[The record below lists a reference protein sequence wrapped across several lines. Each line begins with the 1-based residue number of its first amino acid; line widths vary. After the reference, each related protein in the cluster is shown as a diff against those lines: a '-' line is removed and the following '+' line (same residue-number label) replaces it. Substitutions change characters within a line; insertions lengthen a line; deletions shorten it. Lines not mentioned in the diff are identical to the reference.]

1 MIRHSEVAG
10 GMAIK
15 IETHGDV
22 VRRTGKV
29 MAVAAVASA
38 VMSFTMVALAFG
50 FDFAAPITVGQ
61 MQLFGLTAGVFIALS
76 LSGGMSYRSGRL
88 MLELA
93 QTRRELAQ
101 ISQTDQLTGLLNRRG
116 FDAAAARALDQAE
129 ADGASA
135 AVLMCDIDHFKSIN
149 DRYGHDIGDRVLV
162 EIADVLRQF
171 AIRRGA
177 LVARYGGEEFAVV
190 LTGLSGEQAAHRAE
204 EIRRDCAG
212 RTILDDVTPR
222 PVTISIGFTVKASG
236 FELGELM
243 RTADQAL
250 YTAKRHGRDRVE
262 HARDAA

>member
-1 MIRHSEVAG
+1 
-10 GMAIK
+10 MAIK

-29 MAVAAVASA
+29 MATAAAASA

-50 FDFAAPITVGQ
+50 RDFAAPITVGQ
-61 MQLFGLTAGVFIALS
+61 MQFFGLTAGVFIALS
-76 LSGGMSYRSGRL
+76 LSGAMSYRSGCL

-116 FDAAAARALDQAE
+116 FDAAAATALDQAQ

-149 DRYGHDIGDRVLV
+149 DRYGHEIGDKVLV
-162 EIADVLRQF
+162 AIADVLRQF
-171 AIRRGA
+171 ALRRGA

-190 LTGLSGEQAAHRAE
+190 LTGLSHEQAADGAE
-204 EIRRDCAG
+204 EIRRDCAA
-212 RTILDDVTPR
+212 RTILDDVTQL
-222 PVTISIGFTVKASG
+222 PVTISIGFTIKTSG
-236 FELGELM
+236 FDLGDLM

>member
-1 MIRHSEVAG
+1 
-10 GMAIK
+10 MAIK

-22 VRRTGKV
+22 LRRTGKV
-29 MAVAAVASA
+29 VAIAATASA

-50 FDFAAPITVGQ
+50 SDLAAPITVGQ
-61 MQLFGLTAGVFIALS
+61 MQLFGLTAGVFIAVS
-76 LSGGMSYRSGRL
+76 LSGAMSYRAGLL
-88 MLELA
+88 MLQLA

-116 FDAAAARALDQAE
+116 FDAEAAAALDQAQ

-149 DRYGHDIGDRVLV
+149 DRYGHEIGDKVLV
-162 EIADVLRQF
+162 AIADVLRQF

-190 LTGLSGEQAAHRAE
+190 LTGLSHEQAAHGAE

-212 RTILDDVTPR
+212 RTILDDVTQL
-222 PVTISIGFTVKASG
+222 PVTISIGFTVKANG
-236 FELGELM
+236 FDLGDLM

-250 YTAKRHGRDRVE
+250 YAAKRHGRDRVE
-262 HARDAA
+262 HARATRREAVA

>member
-1 MIRHSEVAG
+1 
-10 GMAIK
+10 MAIK

-22 VRRTGKV
+22 LRRTGKV
-29 MAVAAVASA
+29 VAVAAAASA

-50 FDFAAPITVGQ
+50 RDLAAPITVGQ
-61 MQLFGLTAGVFIALS
+61 MQLFGLTAGTFIAVS
-76 LSGGMSYRSGRL
+76 LSGAMSYRAGLL

-116 FDAAAARALDQAE
+116 FDAEAAAALDQAQ

-149 DRYGHDIGDRVLV
+149 DRYGHEIGDRVLV
-162 EIADVLRQF
+162 AIADVLRQF

-190 LTGLSGEQAAHRAE
+190 LTGLSHEQAAHRAE
-204 EIRRDCAG
+204 EIRRDCAA
-212 RTILDDVTPR
+212 RTILDDVTQL
-222 PVTISIGFTVKASG
+222 PVTISIGFTVKPSG
-236 FELGELM
+236 FDLGDLM

-250 YTAKRHGRDRVE
+250 YAAKRHGRDRVE
-262 HARDAA
+262 RARDAA